1 MSYKIGEVA
10 EMVGMTVEGLR
21 YYNRRGLVRPAR
33 RTPSGYRLYGDRQLD
48 RLRFVKAS
56 QEMGFSLEEI
66 DELLEIRDGS
76 DETCT
81 AVQRRLEDKLDQ
93 VRRRL
98 ELLQAMEADLSLA
111 LERCEA
117 QIAAGGGDDCP
128 VLHGLG
134 ESAVASPSTTTEG
147 EG

>member
-10 EMVGMTVEGLR
+10 EMIGMTVEGLR
-21 YYNRRGLVRPAR
+21 YYDRRDLVRPAR
-33 RTPSGYRLYGDRQLD
+33 RSSSGYRLYGDRQVD

-56 QEMGFSLEEI
+56 QEMGPSLEEI
-66 DELLEIRDGS
+66 GELLEIRDGS
-76 DETCT
+76 EETCT
-81 AVQRRLEDKLDQ
+81 AVRRRLETKLDQ

-98 ELLQAMEADLSLA
+98 ELLQAMETDLSRA

-117 QIAAGGGDDCP
+117 QIAEGRGDDCP
-128 VLHGLG
+128 VLDGLD
-134 ESAVASPSTTTEG
+134 ESAVASPSTTNEG